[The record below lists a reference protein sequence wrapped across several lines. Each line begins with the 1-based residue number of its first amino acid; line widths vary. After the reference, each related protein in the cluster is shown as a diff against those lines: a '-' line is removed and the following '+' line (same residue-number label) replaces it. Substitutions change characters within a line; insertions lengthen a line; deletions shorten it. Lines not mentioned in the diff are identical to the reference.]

1 MSEASTDFNPFQAP
15 KLADLEKKVL
25 GEDDE
30 FLVSRRE
37 ILCRESVQLPM
48 VCIRFGET
56 EHLERRQKT
65 LRTLT
70 GAGAFLLVLG
80 AVAVLILLGA
90 LMAGD
95 LPFSNSP
102 FGILS
107 WVAVFLLAVPAAMRG
122 FQRYGCSKV
131 DATWY
136 VGPRYLRRIRWE
148 RRFGRVIVL
157 FAATAGGVSIV
168 RTGGSVIPLIGLAG
182 LAVLLGIFFDP
193 NVSLQ
198 LVARRRGV
206 FVLKGHSKKFYR
218 EVNRIINGF

>member
-1 MSEASTDFNPFQAP
+1 MSEAGTEFNPFQAP
-15 KLADLEKKVL
+15 VLAAPEKKVL
-25 GEDDE
+25 GDDDE

-37 ILCRESVQLPM
+37 ILCRDRVQLPM
-48 VCIRFGET
+48 ICIRYGET

-70 GAGAFLLVLG
+70 AAGAFVLVLS
-80 AVAVLILLGA
+80 AIAILVLLGA

-107 WVAVFLLAVPAAMRG
+107 WVAAFLLAVPATVRG
-122 FQRYGCSKV
+122 FQRYGCSTV

-136 VGPRYLRRIRWE
+136 VGPRYHRRVLWE
-148 RRFGRVIVL
+148 RRIGRVIV
-157 FAATAGGVSIV
+157 FFVAIAGGVVIV
-168 RTGGSVIPLIGLAG
+168 RNGGPVTALIGLAG
-182 LAVLLGIFFDP
+182 LALLLGIFFDP

-198 LVARRRGV
+198 LAARRRGV
-206 FVLKGHSKKFYR
+206 FVLKGHSKIFYR